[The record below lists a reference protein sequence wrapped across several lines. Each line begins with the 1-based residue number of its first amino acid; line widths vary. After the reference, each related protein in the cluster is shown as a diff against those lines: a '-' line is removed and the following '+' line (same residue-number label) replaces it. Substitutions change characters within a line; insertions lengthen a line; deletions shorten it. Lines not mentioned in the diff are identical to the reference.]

1 MCETFHM
8 ANSRASQFNPA
19 ALTIKNNINPKL
31 VIEKRTHERKIKKRA
46 GVIWINIR
54 WETFSLRFL
63 IFRGKLGNPNVVLR
77 PIIKAIY
84 NNAHINRKIEK
95 SNLSLLII

>member
-31 VIEKRTHERKIKKRA
+31 VIEKRTHERKRKKRA
-46 GVIWINIR
+46 GVI
-54 WETFSLRFL
+54 
-63 IFRGKLGNPNVVLR
+63 
-77 PIIKAIY
+77 
-84 NNAHINRKIEK
+84 
-95 SNLSLLII
+95 